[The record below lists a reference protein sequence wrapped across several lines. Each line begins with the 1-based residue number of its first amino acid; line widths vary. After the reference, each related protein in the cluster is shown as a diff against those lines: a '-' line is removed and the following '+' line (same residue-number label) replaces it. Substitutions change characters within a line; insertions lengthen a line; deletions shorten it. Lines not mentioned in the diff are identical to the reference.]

1 MPTLSSE
8 YLDEHP
14 CLCTSRFRH
23 VLHQLDHNQHK
34 KLADLCGQLR
44 LLTSVSSEHLYST
57 TQYYNTI
64 IQRIFDYES
73 LKVASYVVERSIEYG
88 NDQALSAKLEA
99 ILARLVSDYRAI
111 FAIEEKWVID
121 KHQKTEDTTNAAAG
135 KATEVHRKR
144 HEGEDECP
152 EEIKLMKV
160 AWKDLTLHCP
170 ATAMTAS
177 PLALGTVKDSFS
189 DPSDQNSSP
198 GCSSS
203 IVMARNTT
211 TATTTEGPESQECTE
226 FILKYN
232 AIFRSKNQKNEPR
245 SQFSKVL

>member
-1 MPTLSSE
+1 MTLKPPRC
-8 YLDEHP
+8 D
-14 CLCTSRFRH
+14 
-23 VLHQLDHNQHK
+23 LHSTWFFLQ
-34 KLADLCGQLR
+34 
-44 LLTSVSSEHLYST
+44 VSSEHLYST

-152 EEIKLMKV
+152 EEIKL
-160 AWKDLTLHCP
+160 
-170 ATAMTAS
+170 
-177 PLALGTVKDSFS
+177 
-189 DPSDQNSSP
+189 
-198 GCSSS
+198 
-203 IVMARNTT
+203 I
-211 TATTTEGPESQECTE
+211 
-226 FILKYN
+226 
-232 AIFRSKNQKNEPR
+232 
-245 SQFSKVL
+245 QFSKVLQAKCTSSCKARKRKERQETLVEHDSKFSRSSSETWDDSACDFTDSFDDPKAP